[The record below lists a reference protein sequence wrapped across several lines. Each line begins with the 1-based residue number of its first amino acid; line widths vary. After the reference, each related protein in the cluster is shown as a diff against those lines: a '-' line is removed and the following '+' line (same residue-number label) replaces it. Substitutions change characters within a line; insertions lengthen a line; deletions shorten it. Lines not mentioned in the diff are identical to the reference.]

1 MNTPSPLV
9 PQGATPPRG
18 KSSLYFKVLMILTVH
33 VVVIGGMLLQGCKDN
48 KDLAKQDSVISAT
61 NDPMA
66 TTSAATSAT
75 VPNTAPVD
83 MPSTINPN
91 ISNAYAG
98 AVTSAAPVTAA
109 LTMAGM
115 VPSAKSTDLAMP
127 AAPGEVKEYV
137 VVSGD
142 TLAVIA
148 KKNGISVKALQEA
161 NPGVIPRKMQIGKKL
176 QIPAGTATLAATSSS
191 TTSATT
197 SDATASDGSLY
208 VVKAGDNL
216 AKIAKNHGTN
226 YKKIMAMND
235 LKSTSIRAGQKLKM
249 PAPKASPADATTSP
263 AASPAPTSA
272 PVKVSSTAPVTT
284 SPVAAN

>member
-1 MNTPSPLV
+1 
-9 PQGATPPRG
+9 
-18 KSSLYFKVLMILTVH
+18 MILTVH

-66 TTSAATSAT
+66 ATSAVT
-75 VPNTAPVD
+75 STTPLPNTAPVD
-83 MPSTINPN
+83 MPATINPN

-98 AVTSAAPVTAA
+98 GMTSAAPVTSAP
-109 LTMAGM
+109 TMAGM
-115 VPSAKSTDLAMP
+115 VPPAKSTDLAAP
-127 AAPGEVKEYV
+127 AVPGEVKEYI

-142 TLAVIA
+142 NLAIIA
-148 KKNGISVKALQEA
+148 KKNGISLKALQEA

-176 QIPAGTATLAATSSS
+176 QIPAGTADLAATSSS

-197 SDATASDGSLY
+197 SDATAADGSLY

-249 PAPKASPADATTSP
+249 PASKASPADATTSP
-263 AASPAPTSA
+263 AASPGPTSA